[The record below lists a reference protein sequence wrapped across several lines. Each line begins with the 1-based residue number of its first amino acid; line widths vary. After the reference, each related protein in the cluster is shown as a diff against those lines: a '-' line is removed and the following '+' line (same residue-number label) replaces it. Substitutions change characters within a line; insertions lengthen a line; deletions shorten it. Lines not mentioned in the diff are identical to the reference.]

1 VPDPCPPA
9 GPGVPATQAGP
20 GVPAPRSAVLVVAGR
35 VTPETIPGLC
45 ARVRALLDDP
55 AVTVIT
61 LDLSG
66 VVEPDAVALDGLAR
80 MQLTARRMGRAIRL
94 RHVRPQMRALLAF
107 AGLTDV
113 IASQPPEPDGA
124 APRPA

>member
-1 VPDPCPPA
+1 VPDPR
-9 GPGVPATQAGP
+9 
-20 GVPAPRSAVLVVAGR
+20 RSAVLVIAGR
-35 VTPETIPGLC
+35 VTPETIPDLC

-55 AVTVIT
+55 AVDVIT

-80 MQLTARRMGRAIRL
+80 MQLTARRLGRAIRL
-94 RHVRPQMRALLAF
+94 HHVRPQMRALLAL

-113 IASQPPEPDGA
+113 IATHPPEPDRS
-124 APRPA
+124 APHRS